1 MDRKIMNVTCTD
13 RIKTRALLTLL
24 SSLPSSTSLPC
35 HPKCSEPT
43 LGMVSDQKKS
53 VFCSMHPSRRVCSY
67 HRTWGPSYPL

>member
-1 MDRKIMNVTCTD
+1 MDRKVMNVTCNEG
-13 RIKTRALLTLL
+13 IKSRALLTLL

-35 HPKCSEPT
+35 HPNMT

-67 HRTWGPSYPL
+67 HHTWGLSYPL